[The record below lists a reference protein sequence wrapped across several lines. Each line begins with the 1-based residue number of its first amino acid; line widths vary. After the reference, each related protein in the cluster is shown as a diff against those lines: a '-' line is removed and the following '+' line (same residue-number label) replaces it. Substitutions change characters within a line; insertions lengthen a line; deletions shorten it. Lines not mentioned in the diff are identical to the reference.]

1 MASTATNK
9 QPLLVDRVF
18 HELEI
23 LTTNVTG
30 NTSAPQSNLG
40 GTNQAKKFIDCTSND
55 GAIIESIYCHSRSS
69 SNTYKVNF
77 YITTDSDFLRSENA
91 RFIGRM
97 TSSGTEGAIV
107 YFSAM
112 PTILAP
118 VPQVQNGASA
128 NEQQAM
134 LKAVY
139 VPKGKCLWAAIESTA
154 ASISDAPV
162 VGVQGGFY

>member
-18 HELEI
+18 HEIEI

-30 NTSAPQSNLG
+30 NTSAPQSDLG

-55 GAIIESIYCHSRSS
+55 GAIVESIYCHARGT
-69 SNTYKVNF
+69 NQHKVNF

-107 YFSAM
+107 YFTAM

-118 VPQVQNGASA
+118 VPQVANGSVAD
-128 NEQQAM
+128 QQAM
-134 LKAVY
+134 LNAIY

-162 VGVQGGFY
+162 VGVQGGYY

>member
-9 QPLLVDRVF
+9 QPLLGDRVF

-30 NTSAPQSNLG
+30 NTTAPQSDLG
-40 GTNQAKKFIDCTSND
+40 GTNQAKKFIDSTSND
-55 GAIIESIYCHSRSS
+55 GAIVESINCHARFT
-69 SNTYKVNF
+69 NQHKVNF

-118 VPQVQNGASA
+118 VPQVANGSA
-128 NEQQAM
+128 ADQQAM
-134 LKAVY
+134 LNAIY

-162 VGVQGGFY
+162 VGVQGGYY

>member
-30 NTSAPQSNLG
+30 NTSAPQSDLG

-55 GAIIESIYCHSRSS
+55 GATVESIYCHARGT
-69 SNTYKVNF
+69 NAHKVNF

-97 TSSGTEGAIV
+97 TSSTTEGAIV
-107 YFSAM
+107 YFTAM

-118 VPQVQNGASA
+118 VPQVANGSA
-128 NEQQAM
+128 ADQQAM
-134 LKAVY
+134 LNAIY

-162 VGVQGGFY
+162 VGVQGGYY

>member
-30 NTSAPQSNLG
+30 NTSAPQSDLG
-40 GTNQAKKFIDCTSND
+40 GTNQAKRFLDCTAND
-55 GAIIESIYCHSRSS
+55 GAILESVYCISRSG
-69 SNTYKVNF
+69 SNAYKVNF
-77 YITTDSDFLRSENA
+77 YITVDSDFLRSENA
-91 RFIGRM
+91 RFIGRL
-97 TSSGTEGAIV
+97 TSATTEGELT
-107 YFSAM
+107 YFTAM

-118 VPQVQNGASA
+118 VPQVANGSVAD
-128 NEQQAM
+128 QQAM
-134 LKAVY
+134 LNAIY

-154 ASISDAPV
+154 ASITDAPV
-162 VGVQGGFY
+162 VGIQGGFY